1 MLSISLEEFLIWKK
15 KQLSKG
21 GDQQSFAVLLD
32 CIGGVSSNDLNLIS
46 INLAGK
52 LHLKKKLE
60 FLESVWDDHLLKSCP
75 IQYLCGIT
83 FWRDLKL
90 KVTNKVLIPRSET
103 ELIVDIVFNIFP
115 RKSEKL
121 FFAELGTGSGAISI
135 ALALAYPSS
144 DGVATDIDQ
153 DALEIATKNF
163 INSSKQSNLKFYCGN
178 WWSPLESF
186 KGKLDLAISNPP
198 YIPKDT
204 YEKLPKEVKNFEPK
218 VALLGG
224 EDGLKHI
231 RKIIQKAP
239 LFLKDKGWLILENHF
254 DQGEKV
260 KQLLLKNQ
268 FTSIEIV
275 KDLSGIG
282 RFTIGRYK

>member
-1 MLSISLEEFLIWKK
+1 MLCISVEEFLFWKK

-21 GDQQSFAVLLD
+21 GDQPSFAVLLD
-32 CIGGVSSNDLNLIS
+32 CIGGISSSDLNLKS
-46 INLAGK
+46 INPK
-52 LHLKKKLE
+52 EDIYLKNNLE

-90 KVTNKVLIPRSET
+90 KVTNKVLIPRPET
-103 ELIVDIVFNIFP
+103 ELIVDIVFNIF
-115 RKSEKL
+115 RKKSEKL

-135 ALALAYPSS
+135 ALALAYPFSK
-144 DGVATDIDQ
+144 GVATDIDQ
-153 DALEIATKNF
+153 DALEIAIKNF
-163 INSSKQSNLKFYCGN
+163 TNSSKQSNLKFYCGN

-198 YIPKDT
+198 YIPRDT

-231 RKIIQKAP
+231 SEIIRKAP
-239 LFLKDKGWLILENHF
+239 LFLKENGWIILENHF
-254 DQGEKV
+254 DQSEKV
-260 KQLLLKNQ
+260 KQLLIKNK

-275 KDLSGIG
+275 KDFSGIG

>member
-1 MLSISLEEFLIWKK
+1 MLCISVEEFLFWKK

-21 GDQQSFAVLLD
+21 GDQQSFEVLLD
-32 CIGGVSSNDLNLIS
+32 CIGDISTRDLNLKIL
-46 INLAGK
+46 NPNGN
-52 LHLKKKLE
+52 LHLKKNLE
-60 FLESVWDDHLLKSCP
+60 FLESVWEDHLIRSCP

-83 FWRDLKL
+83 YWRDLKL
-90 KVTNKVLIPRSET
+90 KVTNKVLIPRPET
-103 ELIVDIVFNIFP
+103 ELIVDIVFNLFR

-135 ALALAYPSS
+135 ALALAYPFSE
-144 DGVATDIDQ
+144 GVATDIDQ
-153 DALEIATKNF
+153 DALEIATKNY
-163 INSSKQSNLKFYCGN
+163 INSSKQSNLKFCYGN

-231 RKIIQKAP
+231 REIIQKAP
-239 LFLKDKGWLILENHF
+239 LFLKEKGWLILENHF

-260 KQLLLKNQ
+260 KQLLIKNK

>member
-1 MLSISLEEFLIWKK
+1 MLSISVKEILFWKK
-15 KQLSKG
+15 TQLSKG
-21 GDQQSFAVLLD
+21 GDHESLALLLD
-32 CIGGVSSNDLNLIS
+32 SVGGISTSDLNSLS
-46 INLAGK
+46 INPEGNLY
-52 LHLKKKLE
+52 LKKNLE
-60 FLESVWDDHLLKSCP
+60 FLENIWNEHLLNSSP

-90 KVTNKVLIPRSET
+90 KVTEKVLIPRSET
-103 ELIVDIVFNIFP
+103 ELIIDIVSKIFGN
-115 RKSEKL
+115 SVQKL
-121 FFAELGTGSGAISI
+121 LFAELGTGSGAISI
-135 ALALAYPSS
+135 SLALANPLWY
-144 DGVATDIDQ
+144 GIATDIDQ
-153 DALEIATKNF
+153 DALEIARENF

-218 VALLGG
+218 VALFGG

-231 RKIIQKAP
+231 REIIQKAP
-239 LFLKDKGWLILENHF
+239 LFLKEKGWLILENHF

-260 KQLLLKNQ
+260 KQLLIENK

>member
-1 MLSISLEEFLIWKK
+1 MLCISVKEFLIWKK

-32 CIGGVSSNDLNLIS
+32 CVGGISASDLNLMS
-46 INLAGK
+46 INHKGN

-60 FLESVWDDHLLKSCP
+60 FLESICDDHLLRSCP

-90 KVTNKVLIPRSET
+90 KVTNKVLIPRPET
-103 ELIVDIVFNIFP
+103 ELIVDIVFNIFLN
-115 RKSEKL
+115 KSEKL
-121 FFAELGTGSGAISI
+121 FFADLGTGSGAISI
-135 ALALAYPSS
+135 ALALAYPLSE
-144 DGVATDIDQ
+144 GVATDIDQ

-163 INSSKQSNLKFYCGN
+163 LNSSKQSNLKFYCGN

-239 LFLKDKGWLILENHF
+239 LFLKEKGWLILENHF

-260 KQLLLKNQ
+260 NQLLLKNQ

-282 RFTIGRYK
+282 RFTIGKI

>member
-32 CIGGVSSNDLNLIS
+32 CIGGISASDLNLMS
-46 INLAGK
+46 INLEGK

-60 FLESVWDDHLLKSCP
+60 FLESVWDDHLYKSCP

-90 KVTNKVLIPRSET
+90 KVTNKVLIPRPET
-103 ELIVDIVFNIFP
+103 ELIVDIVFNIFR

-239 LFLKDKGWLILENHF
+239 LFLKEKGWLILENHF

>member
-1 MLSISLEEFLIWKK
+1 MLSISVKEILFWKK
-15 KQLSKG
+15 TQLFKG
-21 GDQQSFAVLLD
+21 GDHESLALLLD
-32 CIGGVSSNDLNLIS
+32 SVGGISTSDLNSLS
-46 INLAGK
+46 INPEGNLY
-52 LHLKKKLE
+52 LKKNLE
-60 FLESVWDDHLLKSCP
+60 FLENIWNEHLLNSSP

-90 KVTNKVLIPRSET
+90 KVTEKVLIPRSET
-103 ELIVDIVFNIFP
+103 ELIIDIVSKIFGN
-115 RKSEKL
+115 SVQKL
-121 FFAELGTGSGAISI
+121 LFAELGTGSGAISI
-135 ALALAYPSS
+135 SLALANPLWY
-144 DGVATDIDQ
+144 GIATDIDQ
-153 DALEIATKNF
+153 DALEIARENF
-163 INSSKQSNLKFYCGN
+163 INSSQQSNLKFYCGN

-218 VALLGG
+218 VALFGG

-231 RKIIQKAP
+231 REIIQKAP
-239 LFLKDKGWLILENHF
+239 LFLKEKGWLILENHF

-260 KQLLLKNQ
+260 KQQLIENK

>member
-1 MLSISLEEFLIWKK
+1 MLCISVEEFLLWKK

-21 GDQQSFAVLLD
+21 GDQQSFEVLLD
-32 CIGGVSSNDLNLIS
+32 CIGDISIRDLNLKILNPKGS
-46 INLAGK
+46 
-52 LHLKKKLE
+52 LHLKKNLE
-60 FLESVWDDHLLKSCP
+60 FLESVWEDHLIRSCP
-75 IQYLCGIT
+75 IQYLCGISY
-83 FWRDLKL
+83 WRDLKL
-90 KVTNKVLIPRSET
+90 KVTNKVLIPRPET
-103 ELIVDIVFNIFP
+103 ELIVDIVFNLFR

-135 ALALAYPSS
+135 ALALAYPFSE
-144 DGVATDIDQ
+144 GVATDIDQ
-153 DALEIATKNF
+153 DALEIATKNY
-163 INSSKQSNLKFYCGN
+163 INSSKQTNLKFYWGN
-178 WWSPLESF
+178 WWSPLKNF

-231 RKIIQKAP
+231 REIIQKAP
-239 LFLKDKGWLILENHF
+239 LFLKEKGWLILENHF

-260 KQLLLKNQ
+260 KQLLIKNK

>member
-1 MLSISLEEFLIWKK
+1 MLCISVEEFLFWKK

-32 CIGGVSSNDLNLIS
+32 CIGGLPTSDLNLIS
-46 INLAGK
+46 IKPEGK
-52 LHLKKKLE
+52 LYLKQNLE
-60 FLESVWDDHLLKSCP
+60 FLESIWNEHLLKCCP

-90 KVTNKVLIPRSET
+90 KVSNKVLIPRSET
-103 ELIVDIVFNIFP
+103 ELIVDIVFNLF

-135 ALALAYPSS
+135 ALALAYPFSE
-144 DGVATDIDQ
+144 GVATDIDQ
-153 DALEIATKNF
+153 DALEVAIKNYM
-163 INSSKQSNLKFYCGN
+163 NSSKQSNLKFYCGN

-231 RKIIQKAP
+231 REIIQKAP
-239 LFLKDKGWLILENHF
+239 LFLKEKGWLILENHF

-260 KQLLLKNQ
+260 KQLLIKNK

>member
-1 MLSISLEEFLIWKK
+1 MLSISVEEFLIWKK
-15 KQLSKG
+15 NQLSKG
-21 GDQQSFAVLLD
+21 GDQQSFDVLLD
-32 CIGGVSSNDLNLIS
+32 CIGGISSSDINLITL
-46 INLAGK
+46 NPHGT

-60 FLESVWDDHLLKSCP
+60 YLESRWDDHLLKSCP

-90 KVTNKVLIPRSET
+90 KVTNKVLIPRPET
-103 ELIVDIVFNIFP
+103 ELIVDIVFNIF
-115 RKSEKL
+115 RSKSERL

-135 ALALAYPSS
+135 ALAMAYPMSN
-144 DGVATDIDQ
+144 GVATDIDQ

-198 YIPKDT
+198 YIPKDI

-231 RKIIQKAP
+231 REIIQKAP
-239 LFLKDKGWLILENHF
+239 FFLKEKGWLILENHY

-260 KQLLLKNQ
+260 KQLLLKNK
-268 FTSIEIV
+268 FTAIENV
-275 KDLSGIG
+275 KDLSDIG

>member
-1 MLSISLEEFLIWKK
+1 MLCISVKEFLFWKK

-21 GDQQSFAVLLD
+21 GDHRSLAFLLD
-32 CIGGVSSNDLNLIS
+32 CVGGISTSDLKSIS
-46 INLAGK
+46 INPVGE
-52 LHLKKKLE
+52 LHLKKSLE
-60 FLESVWDDHLLKSCP
+60 FLESIWDNHLQKSCP

-83 FWRDLKL
+83 FWRDLKI
-90 KVTNKVLIPRSET
+90 KVTNKVLIPRPET
-103 ELIVDIVFNIFP
+103 ELIVDIVFNIY
-115 RKSEKL
+115 RKKSEKL

-135 ALALAYPSS
+135 ALALAYPFS
-144 DGVATDIDQ
+144 DLVATDIDQ
-153 DALEIATKNF
+153 DALEIATRNYT
-163 INSSKQSNLKFYCGN
+163 NSSKQSNLKFYCGN

-186 KGKLDLAISNPP
+186 KGKIDLAISNPP
-198 YIPKDT
+198 YIPKDI

-224 EDGLKHI
+224 KDGLKHI
-231 RKIIQKAP
+231 NEIIQRAP
-239 LFLKDKGWLILENHF
+239 LFLKEKGWLILENHF
-254 DQGEKV
+254 DQAEKV
-260 KQLLLKNQ
+260 KQLLIKNK

>member
-1 MLSISLEEFLIWKK
+1 MRSISVDEFLCWKK

-32 CIGGVSSNDLNLIS
+32 CIGGITTSDLKLIS
-46 INLAGK
+46 INPEGI
-52 LHLKKKLE
+52 LHLQRDLE
-60 FLESVWDDHLLKSCP
+60 FLESLWEDHLFKSCP

-90 KVTNKVLIPRSET
+90 KVTNKVLIPRPET
-103 ELIVDIVFNIFP
+103 ELIVDIVFNIF
-115 RKSEKL
+115 RKKSEKL

-135 ALALAYPSS
+135 ALALAYPFSE
-144 DGVATDIDQ
+144 GLATDVDQ

-198 YIPKDT
+198 YIPRDT

-231 RKIIQKAP
+231 REIIHKAP
-239 LFLKDKGWLILENHF
+239 LFLKENGWLILENHF
-254 DQGEKV
+254 DQSEKV
-260 KQLLLKNQ
+260 KQLLIKNK

>member
-1 MLSISLEEFLIWKK
+1 MLCISVEEFLFWKK

-21 GDQQSFAVLLD
+21 GDQQSFEVLLD
-32 CIGGVSSNDLNLIS
+32 CIGGISTKDLNLKIL
-46 INLAGK
+46 NPNGDLY
-52 LHLKKKLE
+52 LKKNLE
-60 FLESVWDDHLLKSCP
+60 FLESVWDGHLLKSCP

-83 FWRDLKL
+83 YWRDLKL
-90 KVTNKVLIPRSET
+90 KVTNKVLIPRPET
-103 ELIVDIVFNIFP
+103 ELIIDIVFNIF
-115 RKSEKL
+115 RKKSDKL

-144 DGVATDIDQ
+144 DVVATDIDQ
-153 DALEIATKNF
+153 GALEIATKNF
-163 INSSKQSNLKFYCGN
+163 INSCKQTNLKFYCGS

-198 YIPKDT
+198 YIPKDI
-204 YEKLPKEVKNFEPK
+204 YEKLPKEVINFEPK

-224 EDGLKHI
+224 EDGLNHI
-231 RKIIQKAP
+231 REIIEKAP
-239 LFLKDKGWLILENHF
+239 LFLKEKGWLILENHF
-254 DQGEKV
+254 DQSEKV
-260 KQLLLKNQ
+260 KQILVQNK

>member
-32 CIGGVSSNDLNLIS
+32 CIGGISASDLNLIS
-46 INLAGK
+46 LNLEGK

-60 FLESVWDDHLLKSCP
+60 FLESLWDDHLLKSCP

-90 KVTNKVLIPRSET
+90 KVTNKVLIPRPET
-103 ELIVDIVFNIFP
+103 ELIVDIVFNKFR

-239 LFLKDKGWLILENHF
+239 LFLKEKGWLILENHF

-260 KQLLLKNQ
+260 KQLLIKNK
-268 FTSIEIV
+268 FTSIKIV

>member
-1 MLSISLEEFLIWKK
+1 MPSISVKEFLFWKK

-21 GDQQSFAVLLD
+21 GDQQSFAFLIE
-32 CIGGVSSNDLNLIS
+32 CIGGISSSDLNLIS
-46 INLAGK
+46 INPKGNI
-52 LHLKKKLE
+52 HLKKNLE
-60 FLESVWDDHLLKSCP
+60 FLESVWEDHLIRSCP

-83 FWRDLKL
+83 YWRDLKL
-90 KVTNKVLIPRSET
+90 KVANKVLIPRSET
-103 ELIVDIVFNIFP
+103 ELIIDIVFNIF
-115 RKSEKL
+115 RGKSEKF

-135 ALALAYPSS
+135 ALALAYPLSE
-144 DGVATDIDQ
+144 GAATDIDQ
-153 DALEIATKNF
+153 DALVIATKNY
-163 INSSKQSNLKFYCGN
+163 INSSKQTNLKFYCGN
-178 WWSPLESF
+178 WWSPLENF
-186 KGKLDLAISNPP
+186 EGKLDLAISNPP

-204 YEKLPKEVKNFEPK
+204 YEKLPKEVKIFEPK

-231 RKIIQKAP
+231 REIIQKAP
-239 LFLKDKGWLILENHF
+239 IFLKEKGWLILENHF

-260 KQLLLKNQ
+260 KQLLIKNK

>member
-1 MLSISLEEFLIWKK
+1 MLCISVKEFLFWKK

-32 CIGGVSSNDLNLIS
+32 CIGGISASDLNKIS
-46 INLAGK
+46 INLEGNLYLNKNLA
-52 LHLKKKLE
+52 
-60 FLESVWDDHLLKSCP
+60 FLESIWNDHLFKSCP

-90 KVTNKVLIPRSET
+90 KVTNKVLIPRPET
-103 ELIVDIVFNIFP
+103 ELVVAIVFNIFR

-135 ALALAYPSS
+135 ALALAYPLSK
-144 DGVATDIDQ
+144 GLATDIDQ
-153 DALEIATKNF
+153 DALKIATKNY

-178 WWSPLESF
+178 WWSPLENF

-231 RKIIQKAP
+231 REIIHKAP
-239 LFLKDKGWLILENHF
+239 LFLKEDGWLILENHF
-254 DQGEKV
+254 DQSEKV
-260 KQLLLKNQ
+260 KQLLIKRK

>member
-1 MLSISLEEFLIWKK
+1 MLSISAEEFLIWKK
-15 KQLSKG
+15 KQLSRG

-32 CIGGVSSNDLNLIS
+32 CVGGVSKSDINLIT
-46 INLAGK
+46 INPHGI

-83 FWRDLKL
+83 FWRELKL
-90 KVTNKVLIPRSET
+90 KVTNKVLIPRPET
-103 ELIVDIVFNIFP
+103 ELILDIVFNIFR

-135 ALALAYPSS
+135 ALALAYPLSN
-144 DGVATDIDQ
+144 GVATDIDQ
-153 DALEIATKNF
+153 DALEIAIENF
-163 INSSKQSNLKFYCGN
+163 TNSSKQSNLKFYCGN
-178 WWSPLESF
+178 WWSPLGNF
-186 KGKLDLAISNPP
+186 KGKIDLAISNPP

-231 RKIIQKAP
+231 REIIQKAP
-239 LFLKDKGWLILENHF
+239 LFLKEKGWLILENHF

-260 KQLLLKNQ
+260 KKLLIKNK

>member
-1 MLSISLEEFLIWKK
+1 MK
-15 KQLSKG
+15 
-21 GDQQSFAVLLD
+21 LL
-32 CIGGVSSNDLNLIS
+32 VS
-46 INLAGK
+46 
-52 LHLKKKLE
+52 
-60 FLESVWDDHLLKSCP
+60 
-75 IQYLCGIT
+75 
-83 FWRDLKL
+83 
-90 KVTNKVLIPRSET
+90 NKVLIPRPET
-103 ELIVDIVFNIFP
+103 ELIVDIVRNLF
-115 RKSEKL
+115 RKKSEKL

-135 ALALAYPSS
+135 ALALAYPFSE
-144 DGVATDIDQ
+144 GVATDIDQ

-198 YIPKDT
+198 YIPEDT
-204 YEKLPKEVKNFEPK
+204 YEKLPKEVKDFEPK

-231 RKIIQKAP
+231 REIIQKAP
-239 LFLKDKGWLILENHF
+239 LFLKEKGWLILENHH

-260 KQLLLKNQ
+260 KQLLIKNK
-268 FTSIEIV
+268 FTSIDIV
-275 KDLSGIG
+275 KDYSGIG

>member
-1 MLSISLEEFLIWKK
+1 MLCISVKEFLLWKK

-21 GDQQSFAVLLD
+21 GDQKSFEVLLD
-32 CIGGVSSNDLNLIS
+32 CIGDISTRDLNLKIL
-46 INLAGK
+46 NPKGNF
-52 LHLKKKLE
+52 HLKKNLE
-60 FLESVWDDHLLKSCP
+60 FLESVWDDHLLNSCP

-90 KVTNKVLIPRSET
+90 KVTNKVLIPRPET
-103 ELIVDIVFNIFP
+103 ELIVDIVFNIFGK
-115 RKSEKL
+115 RSEKL

-144 DGVATDIDQ
+144 EGVATDIDQ
-153 DALEIATKNF
+153 DALEVAAKNY
-163 INSSKQSNLKFYCGN
+163 INSSKHSNLKFYCGN

-231 RKIIQKAP
+231 REIIQKAP

-254 DQGEKV
+254 DQSEKV
-260 KQLLLKNQ
+260 KQLLIENK
-268 FTSIEIV
+268 FTSIEIL

>member
-1 MLSISLEEFLIWKK
+1 MLCISIEEFLFWKK

-21 GDQQSFAVLLD
+21 GDQQSFALLLD
-32 CIGGVSSNDLNLIS
+32 CLGGISTSDFNLMS
-46 INLAGK
+46 INPEGDLY
-52 LHLKKKLE
+52 LKKNLE
-60 FLESVWDDHLLKSCP
+60 FLESVWDDHLLSSCP

-90 KVTNKVLIPRSET
+90 KVTKKVLIPRSET
-103 ELIVDIVFNIFP
+103 ELIVDIVFNIF
-115 RKSEKL
+115 RKKSEKL

-135 ALALAYPSS
+135 ALALAYPLSYA
-144 DGVATDIDQ
+144 VATDIDQ
-153 DALEIATKNF
+153 GALEIAAKNY

-178 WWSPLESF
+178 WWSPLESC
-186 KGKLDLAISNPP
+186 KGKLDFAISNPP
-198 YIPKDT
+198 YIPKVT

-231 RKIIQKAP
+231 REIIKQAP
-239 LFLKDKGWLILENHF
+239 FYIKEKGWLILENHF

-260 KQLLLKNQ
+260 KQLLVENK

>member
-1 MLSISLEEFLIWKK
+1 MLSISVKEFLFWKK

-32 CIGGVSSNDLNLIS
+32 CLGGIKMCHQYMMNVKPEGKVYLKRNLDYLGS
-46 INLAGK
+46 IWDN
-52 LHLKKKLE
+52 HLQ
-60 FLESVWDDHLLKSCP
+60 ESHP

-90 KVTNKVLIPRSET
+90 KVTNKVLIPRPET
-103 ELIVDIVFNIFP
+103 ELIVDIVFNIFQK
-115 RKSEKL
+115 KSEKL

-135 ALALAYPSS
+135 ALALAYPLSK
-144 DGVATDIDQ
+144 GVATDIEQ
-153 DALEIATKNF
+153 DALEIANKNF
-163 INSSKQSNLKFYCGN
+163 INSSKQSNLKFYCGY
-178 WWSPLESF
+178 WWTPFESF

-231 RKIIQKAP
+231 REIIQKAP
-239 LFLKDKGWLILENHF
+239 FFLKKNGWIILENHH

-260 KQLLLKNQ
+260 KQLLIQNK
-268 FTSIEIV
+268 FTSIDIL
-275 KDLSGIG
+275 KDFSGIG